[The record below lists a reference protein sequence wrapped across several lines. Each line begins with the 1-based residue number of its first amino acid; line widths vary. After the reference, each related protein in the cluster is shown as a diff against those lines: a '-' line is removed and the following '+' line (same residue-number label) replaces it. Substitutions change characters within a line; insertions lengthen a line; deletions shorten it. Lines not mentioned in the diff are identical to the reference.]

1 MPLQLETRR
10 LSSSWGD
17 LSEAAEI
24 LRSGGLV
31 AIPTE
36 TVYGLAADGLNAL
49 AVEKVFAAKS
59 RPRWDPLILHIS
71 DARMLRQVV
80 ADISPTAQLLI
91 NAFWPGPLTL
101 LLPRSQAVPPIVTA
115 GRELAG
121 VRIPAHPVAL
131 EIVRRTGRPLA
142 APSANRF
149 GHISPTSAEH
159 VLADLDGRIDAV
171 VDAGSC
177 RIGVESTVL
186 DPSGERLTVYRQG
199 GVQLSEIEHV
209 TGLPV
214 DLYVPPTRQEALE
227 SLPSPGVGI
236 RHYAPRARVVL
247 VGSERELQAAAATSD
262 AAVTGVL
269 LPSKWR
275 LEGFGGRV
283 VRWADW
289 NDAPGLARE
298 LYRAMRELDEQ
309 EITVMLLPLP
319 SALDT
324 PDPTGLRGAIRDRLL
339 KAAQ

>member
-1 MPLQLETRR
+1 MPLPLETRR

-17 LSEAAEI
+17 LTEAAEI

-71 DARMLRQVV
+71 DARMLQQVV

-121 VRIPAHPVAL
+121 VRMPAHPVAL

-214 DLYVPPTRQEALE
+214 DLYHRGRKHLKACRRPESAYAITLPGPAWSLSAPSVSCTPLPQPAMPPRRVFCCPVTGTWRALE
-227 SLPSPGVGI
+227 AGWCAGQIGTMRPGWRGSFT
-236 RHYAPRARVVL
+236 AR
-247 VGSERELQAAAATSD
+247 
-262 AAVTGVL
+262 
-269 LPSKWR
+269 
-275 LEGFGGRV
+275 
-283 VRWADW
+283 
-289 NDAPGLARE
+289 
-298 LYRAMRELDEQ
+298 
-309 EITVMLLPLP
+309 
-319 SALDT
+319 
-324 PDPTGLRGAIRDRLL
+324 
-339 KAAQ
+339 